1 MNYILKKD
9 KQKVCDKLFNSWID
23 KKYIIQISDYFPEPK
38 SLGKKKVELDFSN
51 YATKTDLKNVTGNG
65 TSSFARKVD
74 LTSLKI

>member
-9 KQKVCDKLFNSWID
+9 KQKVYDNLFNSWID
-23 KKYIIQISDYFPEPK
+23 KKYIIQISDYFAEPK